1 MAHRLRHLI
10 RRVRGFALLPFLLV
24 VLRPVVVA
32 QPPPEVM
39 IRFTVFSAEPVEGVL
54 FASKPEAPKTPVIF
68 YPTARSPH
76 YAYQGANPVRFYR
89 APANDAAGGEM
100 TVAEV
105 VIPPGVQ
112 DALLVFLPDASAN
125 RPPYRV
131 YLVDDGTARLA
142 RGWIGIV
149 NFSGL
154 PLSGTIAGKA
164 VTLKDGLNPPLRIGR
179 SAKVELRTPFK
190 GRSYPAYVDGL
201 ELGPDERA
209 LLILFPP
216 YRAGSLE
223 VQSRLLVDAAG
234 NATVRGR

>member
-10 RRVRGFALLPFLLV
+10 RRARSFALLSFLLMA
-24 VLRPVVVA
+24 LRPVVVA
-32 QPPPEVM
+32 QPPLEVT
-39 IRFTVFSAEPVEGVL
+39 IRFTVFSAEPVEGLLV
-54 FASKPEAPKTPVIF
+54 APKPETTKTPVIF
-68 YPTARSPH
+68 YPTVRSPR
-76 YAYQGANPVRFYR
+76 YAYQGVNPLRFYR
-89 APANDAAGGEM
+89 APANETAGGEM

-112 DALLVFLPDASAN
+112 DALLVFLPDVSAS
-125 RPPYRV
+125 RPPYRI
-131 YLVDDGTARLA
+131 YLVDDRAAGFA

-154 PLSGTIAGKA
+154 SLSGMIAGKA

-179 SAKVELRTPFK
+179 SAKVELRTTFK
-190 GRSYPAYVDGL
+190 GRSYPAYADGL

-234 NATVRGR
+234 NATARGR